1 MKKSLYTYLFS
12 KNKQSYLYNSQTS
25 LLIVISK
32 SLHEKL
38 YNEDFDA
45 IRKDVLEELKKNK
58 IVIEDE
64 HLYDDYHFSRL
75 KYLSSIGNDETL
87 NLVLA
92 PTTGCNFACPYC
104 FEGEKVDRRMSYSV
118 VNDLLSFI
126 NSFQNAE
133 KVNIA
138 WYGGEPLL
146 AFDIMKTIVERIK
159 NECKIEIA
167 SHSIVT
173 NGYLINNSVIDF
185 MKKNPFKKIQ
195 ITFDGIKEN
204 HNKTR
209 CLKGN
214 QQPTYDK
221 IMSNVDRLIS
231 EMSDKTIISL
241 RININKDNE
250 GDFTEMYKLIKS
262 KYPNNSNVV
271 VYPGFIRESNKD
283 CSIMCY
289 KSIYGKSRYDFY
301 KNIAEKGLN
310 VDFYP
315 PKLHKGCMACRNNS
329 LIIGPEGE
337 IYKCWNDFNDP
348 KKIVGYIRD
357 REMTNPTIVSRYA
370 HDTTIYN
377 DPKCKECKLF
387 PICDGGCA
395 WLRYQNIF
403 EGKKYDVCT
412 FLSDD
417 HILEECLLM
426 KSVAD
431 KKNAIKAV

>member
-12 KNKQSYLYNSQTS
+12 KDKKYYLYNSQTS
-25 LLIVISK
+25 LLTMIPRF
-32 SLHEKL
+32 LYENL
-38 YNEDFDA
+38 YNEDFDT
-45 IRKDVLEELKKNK
+45 IKKDVLEKLKEKK
-58 IVIEDE
+58 IVVEDE
-64 HLYDDYHFSRL
+64 HLYDDYSYSHLHF
-75 KYLSSIGNDETL
+75 LSSVGNSNIL
-87 NLVLA
+87 NLILA

-104 FEGEKVDRRMSYSV
+104 FEGDKVDKRMTPIV
-118 VNDLLSFI
+118 INNLLSFI
-126 NSFQNAE
+126 NSYQNAKE
-133 KVNIA
+133 LNIT
-138 WYGGEPLL
+138 WYGGEPLI

-159 NECKIEIA
+159 KECKIEIA

-209 CLKGN
+209 CLKGS

-250 GDFTEMYKLIKS
+250 RDFTEMYKFIKDR
-262 KYPNNSNVV
+262 YPNNNSVV

-289 KSIYGKSRYDFY
+289 KSIYGKSRYTFY

-315 PKLHKGCMACRNNS
+315 QNLHKGCMACRNNS

-337 IYKCWNDFNDP
+337 IYKCWNDFNNP
-348 KKIVGYIRD
+348 QRIVGYIRD
-357 REMTNPTIVSRYA
+357 RKMTNPTIISRYA
-370 HDTTIYN
+370 YDTTVYN
-377 DPKCKECKLF
+377 DLKCKECKLF

-395 WLRYQNIF
+395 WLRYQNLF

-426 KSVAD
+426 KNVEGEKD
-431 KKNAIKAV
+431 VIKAV

>member
-12 KNKQSYLYNSQTS
+12 KDKKYYLYNSQTS
-25 LLIVISK
+25 LLTMIPRF
-32 SLHEKL
+32 LYENL
-38 YNEDFDA
+38 YNEDFDT
-45 IRKDVLEELKKNK
+45 IKKDVLEKLKEKK
-58 IVIEDE
+58 IVVEDE
-64 HLYDDYHFSRL
+64 HLYDDYSYSHLHF
-75 KYLSSIGNDETL
+75 LSSVGNSNIL
-87 NLVLA
+87 NLILA

-104 FEGEKVDRRMSYSV
+104 FEGDKVDKRMTPIV
-118 VNDLLSFI
+118 INNLLSFI
-126 NSFQNAE
+126 NSYQNAKE
-133 KVNIA
+133 LNIT
-138 WYGGEPLL
+138 WYGGEPLI

-159 NECKIEIA
+159 KECKIEIA

-209 CLKGN
+209 CLKGS

-250 GDFTEMYKLIKS
+250 RDFTEMYKFIKDR
-262 KYPNNSNVV
+262 YPNNNSVV

-289 KSIYGKSRYDFY
+289 KSIYGKSRYTFY

-315 PKLHKGCMACRNNS
+315 QNLHKGCMACRNNS

-337 IYKCWNDFNDP
+337 IYKCWNDFNNP
-348 KKIVGYIRD
+348 QRIVGYIRD
-357 REMTNPTIVSRYA
+357 RKMTNPTIISRYA
-370 HDTTIYN
+370 YDTTIYN
-377 DPKCKECKLF
+377 DLKCKECKLF

-395 WLRYQNIF
+395 WLRYQNLF

-426 KSVAD
+426 KNVEGEKD
-431 KKNAIKAV
+431 VIKAV

>member
-1 MKKSLYTYLFS
+1 M
-12 KNKQSYLYNSQTS
+12 
-25 LLIVISK
+25 
-32 SLHEKL
+32 
-38 YNEDFDA
+38 YNEDFDT
-45 IRKDVLEELKKNK
+45 IKKDVLEKLKEKK
-58 IVIEDE
+58 IVVEDE
-64 HLYDDYHFSRL
+64 HLYDDYSYSHLHF
-75 KYLSSIGNDETL
+75 LSSVGNSNIL
-87 NLVLA
+87 NLILA

-104 FEGEKVDRRMSYSV
+104 FEGDKVDKRMTPIV
-118 VNDLLSFI
+118 INNLLSFI
-126 NSFQNAE
+126 NSYQNAKE
-133 KVNIA
+133 LNIT
-138 WYGGEPLL
+138 WYGGEPLI

-159 NECKIEIA
+159 KECKIEIA

-209 CLKGN
+209 CLKGS

-250 GDFTEMYKLIKS
+250 RDFTEMYKFIKDR
-262 KYPNNSNVV
+262 YPNNNSVV

-289 KSIYGKSRYDFY
+289 KSIYGKSRYTFY

-315 PKLHKGCMACRNNS
+315 QNLHKGCMACRNNS

-337 IYKCWNDFNDP
+337 IYKCWNDFNNP
-348 KKIVGYIRD
+348 QRIVGYIRD
-357 REMTNPTIVSRYA
+357 RKMTNPTIISRYA
-370 HDTTIYN
+370 YDTTIYN
-377 DPKCKECKLF
+377 DLKCKECKLF

-395 WLRYQNIF
+395 WLRYQNLF

-426 KSVAD
+426 KNVEGEKD
-431 KKNAIKAV
+431 VIKAV